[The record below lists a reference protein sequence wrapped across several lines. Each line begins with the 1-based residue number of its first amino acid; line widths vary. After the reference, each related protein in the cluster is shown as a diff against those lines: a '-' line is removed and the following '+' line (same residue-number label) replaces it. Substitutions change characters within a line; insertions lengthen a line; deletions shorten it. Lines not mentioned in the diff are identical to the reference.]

1 MDIHGDMYN
10 QNLPAIAIG
19 PHFAVQTLQ
28 KIVSSNNSL
37 ELFAYVKNFH
47 YLCIVIQ
54 KEKKKLKKNTTKFG
68 FVRKN
73 HYICNVKQFKY
84 KQYGKLKNQFGS

>member
-1 MDIHGDMYN
+1 MSKKFTT
-10 QNLPAIAIG
+10 
-19 PHFAVQTLQ
+19 FAL
-28 KIVSSNNSL
+28 SN
-37 ELFAYVKNFH
+37 K
-47 YLCIVIQ
+47 
-54 KEKKKLKKNTTKFG
+54 KRKKKLKKNTTKFG